1 MPKSTKA
8 ILDCSTR
15 RPDDTTRPPRPLRG
29 RAKALTTV
37 VSLALLT
44 ACSAAPP
51 MHTVPPTPSVPPLS
65 AAQREAVGIITLGHV
80 TRNAD
85 LGASLGGYRVDSFCA
100 GPIAGVIAN
109 VGDTDVTER
118 FRATFARVMGDQLGF
133 RVAGEMDT
141 LFRRTGADSKAEFVV
156 AARIE
161 DLRFSLCRQQ
171 NLVGRQIGLSG
182 EATARI
188 AWRMLDRKTERLI
201 YDGETVARGAQM
213 TPALV
218 HIEEV
223 LLTRL
228 FQDALIRLAADN
240 RFRRAV
246 ISGIPRAD
254 ALRQAEAMSSGWPP
268 TAPAPWAGS
277 SPASGLLTLT
287 GPPLHTRPFSANADR
302 IRAATI
308 TILGMTGHGSG
319 FFVTH
324 DGWALTNNHVVTDN
338 DVLRV
343 RLVDGREL
351 WARVVRRHPLRDVAL
366 LRVAGQ
372 GLEALPIRPT
382 LAQVSET
389 TYAIG
394 TPMDRALG
402 QTVSQGI
409 ISAWRPGASRGLD
422 VYQATTPVHRGNSG
436 GPLVDAWGNV
446 VAITVSGLTHGR
458 TALGSSLSF
467 FIPVHD
473 ALRHLG
479 LTIVATPG
487 AGAVGAPPTVDA
499 GGRPG
504 PWTAPSWT
512 APHAT
517 PPAGAM
523 WTADMVPA
531 PSRSSSPGAGPAAP
545 PRTSLSVP
553 PPPGG
558 AVLDAPP
565 PPAPTSGPVPPGRAP
580 LL

>member
-1 MPKSTKA
+1 M
-8 ILDCSTR
+8 
-15 RPDDTTRPPRPLRG
+15 
-29 RAKALTTV
+29 TTV
-37 VSLALLT
+37 ITLALLT

-51 MHTVPPTPSVPPLS
+51 LHTVPPTPPVPPLS
-65 AAQREAVGIITLGHV
+65 PAQYEAVGIITLGHV

-85 LGASLGGYRVDSFCA
+85 PGASFGGYRVDSFCA
-100 GPIAGVIAN
+100 GPIAGVAAH
-109 VGDTDVTER
+109 VGDANVTER
-118 FRATFARVMGDQLGF
+118 FRATFARVMGDRLGF
-133 RVAGEMDT
+133 RVAGEMDA
-141 LFRRTGADSKAEFVV
+141 LFRPTGADSKAEFVV

-161 DLRFSLCRQQ
+161 DLRLSLCRRV
-171 NLVGRQIGLSG
+171 NLLGRQIGLSG

-201 YDGETVARGAQM
+201 YDGETLARGAQR

-218 HIEEV
+218 RIEDV

-228 FQDALIRLAADN
+228 FEDALIRLAADN

-246 ISGIPRAD
+246 VSGVPRAD
-254 ALRQAEAMSSGWPP
+254 ALRQAEAMSGGWPP
-268 TAPAPWAGS
+268 APSRAPTAAPAPWTT
-277 SPASGLLTLT
+277 ASANPGTLTLT
-287 GPPLHTRPFSANADR
+287 GPPLYTRPFSANADR

-308 TILGMTGHGSG
+308 TIMGMTGHGSG
-319 FFVTH
+319 FFVTR

-338 DVLRV
+338 EVLRV

-351 WARVVRRHPLRDVAL
+351 WARVVRRHPGRDVAL
-366 LRVAGQ
+366 LKVVGQ

-394 TPMDRALG
+394 TPMNRALG

-409 ISAWRPGASRGLD
+409 ISAWRPRARRGLD
-422 VYQATTPVHRGNSG
+422 VYQATAPVHGGNSG

-446 VAITVSGLTHGR
+446 VAITVSTVTDGR
-458 TALGSSLSF
+458 AALGSSLSF

-479 LTIVATPG
+479 LMIVPTPG
-487 AGAVGAPPTVDA
+487 APPMTVHT
-499 GGRPG
+499 GGQPG
-504 PWTAPSWT
+504 HWTAPMAAASST
-512 APHAT
+512 APHTT
-517 PPAGAM
+517 PPDAPGTM
-523 WTADMVPA
+523 GMVSA
-531 PSRSSSPGAGPAAP
+531 PGWPSPDTKSFAP
-545 PRTSLSVP
+545 PGPSLSVP

-558 AVLDAPP
+558 AVLDAPL
-565 PPAPTSGPVPPGRAP
+565 PPAPTLGPVTPGRVP